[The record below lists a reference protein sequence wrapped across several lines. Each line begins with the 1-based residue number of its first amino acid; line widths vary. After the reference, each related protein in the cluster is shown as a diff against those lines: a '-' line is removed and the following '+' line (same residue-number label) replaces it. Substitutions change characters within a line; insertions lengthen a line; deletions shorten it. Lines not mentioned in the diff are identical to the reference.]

1 MEDVVIL
8 NLIIAVVLAVV
19 TALLVRRYLFFVTK
33 VSSLSM
39 YPLIKPKQRLLTK
52 YLHSFKNVKRG
63 DIIVFYSY
71 ELKQDL
77 IKRVIGLPGDV
88 VDIRKEG
95 TVYLNQKKL
104 DESYV
109 ENPGGSSGIFTV
121 PKGKYFMLGDNRAF
135 SKDSR
140 HFKDPYIS
148 QKDIIGKAI
157 LSLYP
162 IQRVAGGRFV
172 CHTFKNIVL

>member
-1 MEDVVIL
+1 MEDVVLL
-8 NLIIAVVLAVV
+8 NLIIAVILAVV
-19 TALLVRRYLFFVTK
+19 LALLIRRYLFFVIK

-39 YPLIKPKQRLLTK
+39 YPLLKPKQRLLTK
-52 YLHSFKNVKRG
+52 HLRSFNNVKRG
-63 DIIVFYSY
+63 DIIVFYSN

-88 VDIRKEG
+88 VDIRKNG

-104 DESYV
+104 DEPYV
-109 ENPGGSSGIFTV
+109 ENPGGSSGIFIV
-121 PKGKYFMLGDNRAF
+121 PEGKYFMLGDNRAF

-140 HFKDPYIS
+140 HFKEPFIS
-148 QKDIIGKAI
+148 QKDIIGKAF

-162 IQRVAGGRFV
+162 I
-172 CHTFKNIVL
+172 HEL

>member
-8 NLIIAVVLAVV
+8 NLVIAIVLVVV
-19 TALLVRRYLFFVTK
+19 TALLIRRYLFFVIK

-39 YPLIKPKQRLLTK
+39 YPLLKPKQRLLTK
-52 YLHSFKNVKRG
+52 YLRSFNNVKRG

-71 ELKQDL
+71 EFKQDL

-88 VDIRKEG
+88 VEIRKNG
-95 TVYLNQKKL
+95 TVNLNQRKL
-104 DESYV
+104 DEPYV
-109 ENPGGSSGIFTV
+109 ENTGGSSGIFIV

-148 QKDIIGKAI
+148 QKDIIGKAF

-162 IQRVAGGRFV
+162 I
-172 CHTFKNIVL
+172 HEL